1 MPVDAQ
7 EESETYYHHTDKASL
22 KKILE
27 TGKILKSEK
36 KIGDAAG
43 GDGTYLTKMGP
54 SYSRTKIAKNNYDGL
69 TARFY
74 EDKVDSGKTDV
85 AIEFQMARGTVHDH
99 SKDLK
104 RDVHRYPDNV
114 DLKNVTGLK
123 VHVRNG
129 EGIHTFE
136 PQKK

>member
-1 MPVDAQ
+1 MD
-7 EESETYYHHTDKASL
+7 TYYHHTDRESM

-27 TGKILKSEK
+27 SGKILKSEK
-36 KIGDAAG
+36 KNGDAVG

-54 SYSRTKIAKNNYDGL
+54 SHSKEKIAKNNYDGA

-74 EDKVDSGKTDV
+74 EDKVKTGKTDV
-85 AIEFQMARGTVHDH
+85 AIEFKMAKGTVHDH

-114 DLKNVTGLK
+114 DLKKVTDLK
-123 VHVRNG
+123 VHVRG
-129 EGIHTFE
+129 DKGLQTFE
-136 PQKK
+136 AKQK